1 MSVGDDANPVLRLTI
16 AVLAACVA
24 FGAVIA
30 SRLRAARVD
39 EEARLE
45 REVSLPAS

>member
-1 MSVGDDANPVLRLTI
+1 LI
-16 AVLAACVA
+16 A
-24 FGAVIA
+24 FGAVVV

-45 REVSLPAS
+45 REVSLPA